1 MKDKRSTIAIWFWLA
16 TACTLHSQGT
26 FQNLNFES
34 PAPPLSP
41 TDPSLPKVPFANAFP
56 GWVGYVGTNQS
67 ANVRFG
73 GINLDTA
80 TLALLTNSV
89 VIPQT
94 APLIEGSYTAV
105 LQPQRDPANIS
116 SGSLVPVSLSQSGLV
131 PADSQSLLFKAF
143 TAGTAFAVS
152 LAGVNIPVYSLE
164 TFPTYTLYGGD
175 ISAFANSVAELRFT
189 AFPNNYPG
197 STVFALDSI
206 QFSNQSIPEPSTL
219 GLLGLGALVFGG
231 YSQRRRHGAG

>member
-1 MKDKRSTIAIWFWLA
+1 MPTGAIE
-16 TACTLHSQGT
+16 T
-26 FQNLNFES
+26 
-34 PAPPLSP
+34 
-41 TDPSLPKVPFANAFP
+41 VPFANAFP
-56 GWVGYVGTNQS
+56 GWLGYLGADQATR
-67 ANVRFG
+67 ARFAA
-73 GINLDTA
+73 INLDNA
-80 TLALLTNSV
+80 SLAILTNSLTYSRV
-89 VIPQT
+89 

-105 LQPQRDPANIS
+105 LQAGFDPNPLPH
-116 SGSLVPVSLSQSGLV
+116 GPLVSVSLAQSGLV

-206 QFSNQSIPEPSTL
+206 QFSNQPIIPEPNTL
-219 GLLGLGALVFGG
+219 SLFGLGALLYGWRF
-231 YSQRRRHGAG
+231 QRNRRVKV